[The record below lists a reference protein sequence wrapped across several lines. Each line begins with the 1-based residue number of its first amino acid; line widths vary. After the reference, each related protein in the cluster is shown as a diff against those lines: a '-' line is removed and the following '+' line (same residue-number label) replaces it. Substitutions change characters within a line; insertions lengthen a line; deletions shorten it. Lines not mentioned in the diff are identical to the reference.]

1 MDFLETVLTGMKEQ
15 EVREF
20 RYFLNRHPQ
29 GASPEPGTFR
39 RDLALVELIRKNG
52 DSEKENDWATQI
64 YGTKDRNAYHQLRNR
79 LRKSLEEFLFFENS
93 RRGNEYE
100 IRKYI
105 EIARYLIQKN
115 EWEQA
120 MQSIDKAENL
130 ALADNNFAELS
141 ALYNLLIQYSTR
153 IPWISLQELMDK
165 RKRNQAKLDQKYHYL
180 FVVSQIRDMLETGE
194 KLKSHIDIDYAV
206 NRIMQQHQ
214 IQDEDPEHAILW
226 LDICNLVC
234 EVLLRKGLLDILEQY
249 LILKHREFG
258 EKPVYSSA
266 GNGYRLRMLWQIIG
280 LLFRRQKFDI
290 IDKYLYE
297 LKYESEKLREIYPEM
312 EDRLRCIE
320 GLTGLQTGQL
330 ARTRQSIDQ
339 IPSSNTNLRPWVCWM
354 ESELCLSQNHSH
366 DIPSW
371 INQINLDKLPINSD
385 HLLLALAINNLFQK
399 SGVEPSANWEKIKIA
414 DHFKSLLV
422 QDFPNQILNWM
433 QKNQDIPA
441 FQHARLP
448 EAGSIGFLAIP
459 QIVDNHPANNLS
471 AKF

>member
-52 DSEKENDWATQI
+52 ENEKEHDWASQI

-115 EWEQA
+115 EWVQA
-120 MQSIDKAENL
+120 MQSIEKAENL
-130 ALADNNFAELS
+130 ALTDNNFAELS

-153 IPWISLQELMDK
+153 IPGISLHELMEK
-165 RKRNQAKLDQKYHYL
+165 RKLNQVKLDQKYHYL

-206 NRIMQQHQ
+206 NRIMQQHH
-214 IQDEDPEHAILW
+214 IQDEDPEHAVLW
-226 LDICNLVC
+226 LDICNLVS
-234 EVLLRKGLLDILEQY
+234 EVLLRKDLLDILEQY

-266 GNGYRLRMLWQIIG
+266 GNGYRLRMLWQILG
-280 LLFRRQKFDI
+280 LLFRRNKFDI

-312 EDRLRCIE
+312 EDRLRCVE
-320 GLTGLQTGQL
+320 GLTGLKTGQY
-330 ARTRQSIDQ
+330 ARTRQSIDL
-339 IPSSNTNLRPWVCWM
+339 IPSSNTHLKPWVCWM
-354 ESELCLSQNHSH
+354 EAELCHSH
-366 DIPSW
+366 NHTDDIPGW
-371 INQINLDKLPINSD
+371 ISQIQLDKLPINSD
-385 HLLLALAINNLFQK
+385 HLLLALAIHNLLQK
-399 SGVEPSANWEKIKIA
+399 SGIQPSPEWDKLIIA
-414 DHFKSLLV
+414 EHFKSLLV
-422 QDFPNQILNWM
+422 QDLPSQILNWI
-433 QKNQDIPA
+433 QHNQDLPA
-441 FQHARLP
+441 FQQSRLP

-459 QIVDNHPANNLS
+459 QILEKS
-471 AKF
+471 RT